1 MKFLE
6 LSNMFIYDFTN
17 INLKI
22 RARKRKPSNVY
33 NINNFSAMN
42 FACIQLRLEVYTDI
56 CILCDK
62 LVYLYFFQF
71 CSPLIFTSPFS
82 KACLSYE
89 KVTLVVRWVTC
100 NRM

>member
-6 LSNMFIYDFTN
+6 LRNMFIYDCTN

-22 RARKRKPSNVY
+22 RARKRKPSKY

-56 CILCDK
+56 YILCDK
-62 LVYLYFFQF
+62 LVYLNFFQF
-71 CSPLIFTSPFS
+71 CSPLIFKSPLS

-100 NRM
+100 NKM